1 MNKTELIH
9 KLSGRLNITQ
19 NECGHYLNNLLDIL
33 GDELESGNGLVL
45 QGFGTFTR
53 WQQTARLGRNPRTG
67 ENALILPR
75 TRVKFNPGKM
85 LLTKLNKK
93 KGAWRHAPF
102 PATPG
107 RFPGFVPLRGRRWL
121 RNKKPSAD
129 G

>member
-53 WQQTARLGRNPRTG
+53 WEQTARLGRNPRTG
-67 ENALILPR
+67 EDVPILPR
-75 TRVKFNPGKM
+75 ASVKFKPGKY
-85 LLTKLNKK
+85 LLQKLNKI
-93 KGAWRHAPF
+93 
-102 PATPG
+102 
-107 RFPGFVPLRGRRWL
+107 
-121 RNKKPSAD
+121 
-129 G
+129 

>member
-53 WQQTARLGRNPRTG
+53 W
-67 ENALILPR
+67 
-75 TRVKFNPGKM
+75 
-85 LLTKLNKK
+85 
-93 KGAWRHAPF
+93 
-102 PATPG
+102 
-107 RFPGFVPLRGRRWL
+107 
-121 RNKKPSAD
+121 
-129 G
+129 